1 MSTNLFTLTLLLI
14 SGAANAQN
22 TIGNCDL
29 FEDGPNDT
37 WPRVIT
43 STTPDDPT
51 SGEAQTLELNVT
63 SLPSDGA
70 NYRVAKTV
78 ANGNWF
84 FGNATALQLLSLIHI

>member
-29 FEDGPNDT
+29 FEDGSNDT

-43 STTPDDPT
+43 STTSDDPT
-51 SGEAQTLELNVT
+51 SGEVQTLELNVT

-84 FGNATALQLLSLIHI
+84 FGNATALQLSINII